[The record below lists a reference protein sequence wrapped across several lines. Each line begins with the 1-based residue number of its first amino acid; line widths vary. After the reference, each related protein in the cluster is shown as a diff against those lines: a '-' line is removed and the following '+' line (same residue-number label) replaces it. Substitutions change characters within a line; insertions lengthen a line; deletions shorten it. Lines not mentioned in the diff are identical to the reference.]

1 MSSEFKLDR
10 VNAGLFG
17 LPINLP
23 GSLESVLA
31 IKFNDQELAAIMT
44 VIGIVLRAAGLQGLY
59 SFIALM
65 IQLEQQYIAGKTG
78 TTPTPPAAPTA
89 NTK

>member
-1 MSSEFKLDR
+1 MSSEFKLEKL
-10 VNAGLFG
+10 NAGLFG

-23 GSLESVLA
+23 AGVEQVLA
-31 IKFNDQELAAIMT
+31 IKFSDQELTAIMT

-65 IQLEQQYIAGKTG
+65 IQLEQQYVAGKTG
-78 TTPTPPAAPTA
+78 TTPAPTPPAA